1 VLVIIGVSENV
12 FSIYKVDWFLMV
24 HNKTIGKRYLTNLVT
39 AVAALFSSFVVTH
52 LAFAS
57 NLDYKLEAKK
67 IAPDTY
73 VFEGANDDFSKSNG
87 CNIINTGFIVTSEGV
102 VVINTGVSKLYG
114 EQQRA
119 AITKVTNKKIKLVL
133 NLNLHPDYF
142 LGNQAY
148 SDIPIAALAV
158 SIDGMRL
165 EGASYTDNLY
175 RICGD
180 WMSATESKPATQ
192 VIQPGP
198 IKISD
203 SNHQLELFQLS
214 GHTAADL
221 VLWDKS
227 TGVVFAGGIVFA
239 DRTPTTP
246 HANIP
251 GWLKSLETVS
261 KWNTSKEIKVLV
273 PSHGPFIKGLEGIN
287 QTKDYLNWLDQS
299 FETAALQ
306 GLDISEV
313 LNQAIPYK
321 FRGFAALKP
330 EYLRNVTHLYPQYEK
345 QIFPKELKD

>member
-1 VLVIIGVSENV
+1 
-12 FSIYKVDWFLMV
+12 MAR
-24 HNKTIGKRYLTNLVT
+24 NKTDTPKLITKCGNLI
-39 AVAALFSSFVVTH
+39 AILLSSFVLTQP
-52 LAFAS
+52 AFSS
-57 NLDYKLEAKK
+57 NLDYKLEPMK

-87 CNIINTGFIVTSEGV
+87 CNIINTGFIVTNEGV

-114 EQQRA
+114 EQQRS
-119 AITKVTNKKIKLVL
+119 AIAKVTNKKIKLVL

-148 SDIPIAALAV
+148 SDVPIAALAQ
-158 SIDGMRL
+158 SIEGMRL

-180 WMSATESKPATQ
+180 WMSSTESNPATT

-203 SNHQLELFQLS
+203 SNHQLELVQLS

-221 VLWDKS
+221 VLWDKT

-239 DRTPTTP
+239 DRAPTTP

-251 GWLKSLETVS
+251 QWLKSLETVS
-261 KWNTSKEIKVLV
+261 KWNSSKEIKVLV
-273 PSHGPFIKGLEGIN
+273 PSHGPFINGLFGID
-287 QTKDYLNWLDQS
+287 QTKDYLDWLDQS
-299 FETAALQ
+299 FKNAALQ

-313 LNQAIPYK
+313 LSLAIPYK
-321 FRGFAALKP
+321 FRGFSALKP

-345 QIFPKELKD
+345 KIFQKELQ